1 MDKRCY
7 FFRGDH
13 YDFVGIDVAKDT
25 HYAAVSDDSGAVLVK
40 PFAFQNNAEG
50 FCLLLKSCRNLTAA
64 NCSSVWNQP
73 EFIPKTS
80 SAFFTNPVSG
90 SLSSILFRQQLCAKL
105 QFAKPKQTRSIPC

>member
-1 MDKRCY
+1 MLL
-7 FFRGDH
+7 FFEVITMI
-13 YDFVGIDVAKDT
+13 FVGIDVAKDT

-50 FCLLLKSCRNLTAA
+50 FCLLLKKLS
-64 NCSSVWNQP
+64 
-73 EFIPKTS
+73 EFDRSKL
-80 SAFFTNPVSG
+80 PVSG